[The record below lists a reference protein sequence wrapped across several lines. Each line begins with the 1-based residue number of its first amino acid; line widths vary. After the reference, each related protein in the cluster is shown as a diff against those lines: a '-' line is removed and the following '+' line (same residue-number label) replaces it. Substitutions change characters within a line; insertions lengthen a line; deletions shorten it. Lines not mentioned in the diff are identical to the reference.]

1 MNTHLAVQA
10 ASDASGQQQR
20 ALLAFAQ
27 QQGSYLQSREQQ
39 QMLLE
44 RQLAQ
49 PGHLPLKGLTQQQHQ
64 QVMAEMAQRGQHP
77 QGALV
82 SPSFC

>member
-1 MNTHLAVQA
+1 MSTYPAVQA

-49 PGHLPLKGLTQQQHQ
+49 PGHLPLKGLTHQQHQ

-82 SPSFC
+82 IPSFC